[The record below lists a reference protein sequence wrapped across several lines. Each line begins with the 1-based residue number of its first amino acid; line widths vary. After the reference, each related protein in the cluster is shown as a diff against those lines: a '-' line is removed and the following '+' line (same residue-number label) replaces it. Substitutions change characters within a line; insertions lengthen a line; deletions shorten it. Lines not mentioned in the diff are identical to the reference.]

1 MMCLRLISDR
11 LFSSQRI
18 YRDLNMSEPKAD
30 PRIADIVEAGVIR
43 LALFLPNF
51 VETSTGQI
59 DPRGVGL
66 VGQGLLGPLAER
78 LKVNLELI
86 GRASPPDAI
95 EALVTGDADAIFMG
109 IQGSRQSLVAVTE
122 PVIRFDYGYMVP
134 DGSPIA
140 EASEV
145 DRPGRRISA
154 VRGHASTMAL
164 ERSIEHAEILLSD
177 VPKQA
182 FALFRD
188 GGADVFAIPRVELF
202 GYAPT
207 MPGSRILAEGFLVE
221 SPTWSPNGRVLMF
234 FRQERA
240 GKAGSQ
246 PRLYSIDLTGYNE
259 REIVTPTPASD
270 PAWSPP
276 KP

>member
-1 MMCLRLISDR
+1 
-11 LFSSQRI
+11 
-18 YRDLNMSEPKAD
+18 MSEQTAD
-30 PRIADIVEAGVIR
+30 PRIADIVETGVIR

-51 VETSTGQI
+51 VETSTGEI

-86 GRASPPDAI
+86 GRPSPPDTI

-140 EASEV
+140 ESSEV

-164 ERSIEHAEILLSD
+164 EGSIEHAEILLSD

-188 GGADVFAIPRVELF
+188 GGADVFAIPRMELF
-202 GYAPT
+202 NYVPA
-207 MPGSRILAEGFLVE
+207 MPGSRILAEGFGFNSAGFAVAKDRSPLLDFIDEYVADMKASGIVQRILDDSGLSARGVE
-221 SPTWSPNGRVLMF
+221 VANAP
-234 FRQERA
+234 
-240 GKAGSQ
+240 
-246 PRLYSIDLTGYNE
+246 
-259 REIVTPTPASD
+259 
-270 PAWSPP
+270 
-276 KP
+276 